1 MVQSAHLYLI
11 YKFKVITLLKKMEL
25 NYKQIN
31 KITRLDTNN
40 IEKYIS
46 KQEKFVV
53 DSSIY
58 KSRNIVKFFFNIDFL
73 LKKNGLLYIM
83 KKNKTE
89 HGMFSRSFSQVRYI
103 VSNYFK
109 FSYELIDTNNKFYI
123 FKKTRSSRSYSKRI
137 KSLSFG
143 YISNGKNLKLLKHS
157 ISSIKKNCPIPFEIS
172 VCGPKKILN
181 NIFFKKNNITF
192 IPEKKNISSRAN
204 INSKKNL
211 IIKRASMD
219 NLILCHDHISFD
231 KYFFERLIDYGNYFD
246 FYDLDRRDL
255 ITGNLSISSRV
266 SFIYPITS
274 FSYKPL
280 IKSFQSSDSPN
291 LFMNGS
297 LYIGKTALFKKI
309 LLDEHLYWDELED
322 LHFSEKIRLNGFVI
336 NQDSQNYAL
345 TSSLRHG
352 KLNFKYFF
360 FRFIKKIIS
369 ILYLIIIYI
378 KFRKTII
385 N

>member
-1 MVQSAHLYLI
+1 
-11 YKFKVITLLKKMEL
+11 MEL
-25 NYKQIN
+25 NYKEIN
-31 KITRLDTNN
+31 KISSLDINN

-53 DSSIY
+53 GSSIY
-58 KSRNIVKFFFNIDFL
+58 KSRNIVKFFFNIDYL
-73 LKKNGLLYIM
+73 LKKNGLLYIK
-83 KKNKTE
+83 KKNKIE
-89 HGMFSRSFSQVRYI
+89 HGMFSRSFSQVKYI
-103 VSNYFK
+103 VSNYFRY
-109 FSYELIDTNNKFYI
+109 SYELIDTDNEFYI
-123 FKKTRSSRSYSKRI
+123 FKKIRSSRPYSKHI

-157 ISSIKKNCPIPFEIS
+157 ISSILKNCPIPFDIY

-181 NIFFKKNNITF
+181 NIFFKKNNINF
-192 IPEKKNISSRAN
+192 IPEKKIISSRAN

-211 IIKRASMD
+211 IIKRALMD

-231 KYFFERLIDYGNYFD
+231 KYFFERLIEYGNYFD
-246 FYDLDRRDL
+246 FYDLDKRDS

-274 FSYKPL
+274 FSYRPL

-291 LFMNGS
+291 SFMNGS

-322 LHFSEKIRLNGFVI
+322 LHFSEKIRLHGFII

-352 KLNFKYFF
+352 KLNLKYFF

-378 KFRKTII
+378 KYRKTII